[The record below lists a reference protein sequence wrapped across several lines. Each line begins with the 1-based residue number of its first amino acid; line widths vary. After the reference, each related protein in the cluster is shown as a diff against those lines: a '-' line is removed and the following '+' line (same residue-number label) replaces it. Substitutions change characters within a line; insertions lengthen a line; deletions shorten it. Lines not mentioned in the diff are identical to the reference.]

1 MKLHTFSFCVISYI
15 YVIYDNAVRKVIDI
29 SFECGRHSLDHI
41 ISLGGE
47 VWTNKT
53 SLTPPL
59 FNEIP
64 VPRQESKRSCICV

>member
-1 MKLHTFSFCVISYI
+1 MITLF
-15 YVIYDNAVRKVIDI
+15 ARLVRVDI
-29 SFECGRHSLDHI
+29 SHECGRHSLDPI

-47 VWTNKT
+47 AWTNKT

-64 VPRQESKRSCICV
+64 VLRQESEQSCICV